1 MIKNWIVI
9 IVSCV
14 TVNENHYQNVSIVL
28 GQKEGENEVPH
39 PTFWYIRSH
48 RVELQIAIWQKES
61 YSYINAIS
69 ICLKVP

>member
-1 MIKNWIVI
+1 MQIARFDRLSNLISRRFLLMFLQMIKNWIVI

-39 PTFWYIRSH
+39 PTF
-48 RVELQIAIWQKES
+48 
-61 YSYINAIS
+61 
-69 ICLKVP
+69 